1 MSLVQYK
8 ASEFIDARDMA
19 SILEVTK
26 LLRNSVTWKFCFS
39 YNIILSTY
47 ATLEIYSDVSPHT
60 INLFEVVTLVISE

>member
-26 LLRNSVTWKFCFS
+26 LLRKKCCFS